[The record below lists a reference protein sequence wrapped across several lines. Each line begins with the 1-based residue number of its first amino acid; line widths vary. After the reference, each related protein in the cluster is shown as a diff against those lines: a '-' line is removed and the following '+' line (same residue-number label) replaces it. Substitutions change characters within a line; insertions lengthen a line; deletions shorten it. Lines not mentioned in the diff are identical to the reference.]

1 MKFFFLIILLF
12 IIAGKLTPAN
22 AQAIGNSREA
32 LPLDSAAKAERL
44 KIRLEKLK
52 NDLKSVSNDGKSPGT
67 VHFVMG
73 VDELELKRYPEA
85 LKDLSLSIKM
95 NPDFIQAYL
104 YRGAVYEILKDYQL
118 AINDYKT
125 CLAFFKDNV
134 QMSARLYS
142 SIGKLQEMLNKY
154 EDAVQSESTAISLAP
169 VYSEAYLFRAY
180 GYMDLRK
187 YDLAILDFTTAI
199 GGYQNNDKI
208 LAGIFY
214 TRGEAKR
221 YSKRYKDAINDYA
234 EAIRLN
240 PTNKLA
246 YWNLAASYNNNGDY
260 QLADEYY
267 TKAIDFYK
275 GDNKNLSR
283 LYDDR
288 ALMEMGEQ
296 KFAQAIKDD
305 SLAISYDDKFAP
317 AYWNR
322 ANAYA
327 QNADFRLSA
336 DAYIQTMNFYQL
348 NKRALA
354 QLFNSVADM
363 EYFVS
368 DYEKV
373 IDYSTSSINLNPKQW
388 EPHLNRGR
396 AYLKKNSKELA
407 MDDFNKVLELD
418 TTKTSFAYAFALFY
432 TGNPDKAIDVM
443 QKNVIATTND
453 PVLMSH
459 YYNIACLYSLMNKH
473 DEANIYLRKC
483 IDGGYPKKYALAD
496 PDLENIRNTQEYK
509 DMTK

>member
-1 MKFFFLIILLF
+1 MKKIFVIALLF
-12 IIAGKLTPAN
+12 VLMGQLIRARGQTIA
-22 AQAIGNSREA
+22 NSKES
-32 LPLDSAAKAERL
+32 LPLDSAAKVAHL
-44 KIRLEKLK
+44 QKNIEKLT
-52 NDLKSVSNDGKSPGT
+52 NDLKNVSNDGKSPAT
-67 VHFVMG
+67 IHFLIGM
-73 VDELELKRYPEA
+73 DEAGLKRYSEAVKEFSTAIRLDPEMKQVYLSRGLA
-85 LKDLSLSIKM
+85 QDMLGNYELAISDYKTCLVVFKDNPKMLARLYLSIGKLQGM
-95 NPDFIQAYL
+95 LKNFDDAVEFESKAITLAPFYSEAYL
-104 YRGAVYEILKDYQL
+104 YRG
-118 AINDYKT
+118 
-125 CLAFFKDNV
+125 
-134 QMSARLYS
+134 
-142 SIGKLQEMLNKY
+142 
-154 EDAVQSESTAISLAP
+154 
-169 VYSEAYLFRAY
+169 Y
-180 GYMDLRK
+180 GHMFLGK
-187 YDLAILDFTTAI
+187 YDLAILDLTTAM
-199 GGYQNNDKI
+199 GGYLNNDKI

-288 ALMEMGEQ
+288 ALMEMAEQ
-296 KFAQAIKDD
+296 KLLQAIKDD
-305 SLAISYDDKFAP
+305 SLAIYYDDKFAP

-327 QNADFRLSA
+327 QNADFQLSA

-354 QLFNSVADM
+354 QLFNNVADM
-363 EYFVS
+363 EYFLS

-373 IDYSTSSINLNPKQW
+373 IDYTTSSINLNPKQW
-388 EPHLNRGR
+388 EPYLNRGR

-407 MDDFNKVLELD
+407 MSDFSKVLELD

-432 TGNPDKAIDVM
+432 TGNPDEAIDVM

-459 YYNIACLYSLMNKH
+459 YYNIACLYSLINKH